1 MLTLFIFKNIFVKHP
16 SLKNHNFW
24 LVVLLSKMVVLEK
37 IGLNSNSSS
46 NCTSLRQ
53 PMYSRNALCILSI
66 FVTQSIKKLYIQDLI
81 IKINKSYCFIKDIF
95 KLKCPPLQYLPV
107 MNTCTDCQYILVPLL
122 WLVRRAAV

>member
-1 MLTLFIFKNIFVKHP
+1 MLTLFIFKKISVKHP

-24 LVVLLSKMVVLEK
+24 LVVLSSKMVVLEK

-46 NCTSLRQ
+46 NCISLRQ
-53 PMYSRNALCILSI
+53 PVYSRNALCILSI
-66 FVTQSIKKLYIQDLI
+66 FVTQSIKKLYIKDLI

-95 KLKCPPLQYLPV
+95 KLKCPPLQYLAA

-122 WLVRRAAV
+122 